1 MEGTKKK
8 EASPEQIVHE
18 LSGLVVPAHYVMP
31 PQDRPSAGAGAAPIP
46 VIDLGRLSGPNP
58 DAQEAAKLRSA
69 LETWGFFMVTF
80 LSQPA
85 KKKGDKCV
93 YLALNF

>member
-1 MEGTKKK
+1 MEGTTKK

-18 LSGLVVPAHYVMP
+18 LSGVVPAHYVMP

-69 LETWGFFMVTF
+69 LETWGFFKVTF
-80 LSQPA
+80 LSQSE
-85 KKKGDKCV
+85 KKDTCAS
-93 YLALNF
+93 LALNLIFL

>member
-1 MEGTKKK
+1 MEGTTMK
-8 EASPEQIVHE
+8 EASPELIVHE
-18 LSGLVVPAHYVMP
+18 LSGVVPAHYVMP
-31 PQDRPSAGAGAAPIP
+31 PQDRPSASAGAAPIP

-80 LSQPA
+80 LSQSA
-85 KKKGDKCV
+85 KKAC
-93 YLALNF
+93 LFSP